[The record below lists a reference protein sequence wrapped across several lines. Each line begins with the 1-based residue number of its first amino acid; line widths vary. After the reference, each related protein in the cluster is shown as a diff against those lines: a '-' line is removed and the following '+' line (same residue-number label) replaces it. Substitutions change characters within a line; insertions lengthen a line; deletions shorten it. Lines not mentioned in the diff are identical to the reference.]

1 MPPTDYKNA
10 GHGAHHAAIIAAPF
24 VLAFWD
30 RIKNWFRKD
39 KDSVEAHKFLG
50 WK

>member
-24 VLAFWD
+24 LLAFWD
-30 RIKNWFRKD
+30 RIKGWFRKD
-39 KDSVEAHKFLG
+39 KVEGHKVQGL
-50 WK
+50 K